1 MCSSLAEKYFNL
13 AAFNAS
19 DKKTCRLFDATLST
33 ATHSKG
39 IISPPWLIKKVLQFY
54 CVLFFSLD
62 SPFTYSFNGKND
74 WHFGISFPWIY
85 CTRRIYPWYM
95 EIGANKMFAFS
106 ISEKRDKKSQIE
118 FVIPFIHTDLFI
130 GKLKGNAQKLDMPW
144 LWQKMLCMFFS
155 PEKKWFLYSWG
166 L

>member
-1 MCSSLAEKYFNL
+1 MCSSLAAKYFNL

-39 IISPPWLIKKVLQFY
+39 IISPPWLIKKVLQLY
-54 CVLFFSLD
+54 CVLFFFSLD
-62 SPFTYSFNGKND
+62 SPLTYSFNGKND

-95 EIGANKMFAFS
+95 EIGANKTFAFS

-118 FVIPFIHTDLFI
+118 IVIPFIHSDLFI
-130 GKLKGNAQKLDMPW
+130 GKLKGNAQKLDMTENVVYV
-144 LWQKMLCMFFS
+144 FFTR
-155 PEKKWFLYSWG
+155 KKWFL
-166 L
+166 

>member
-1 MCSSLAEKYFNL
+1 MRSSLAAKYFNL
-13 AAFNAS
+13 ATFNAS

-54 CVLFFSLD
+54 CVLFSLD

-74 WHFGISFPWIY
+74 WHFGISFSWIY
-85 CTRRIYPWYM
+85 CTRRIYSWYM

-118 FVIPFIHTDLFI
+118 IVIPFIHTDLFI
-130 GKLKGNAQKLDMPW
+130 GKLKGNAQKLDMTENVVYV
-144 LWQKMLCMFFS
+144 FFTR
-155 PEKKWFLYSWG
+155 KKWFL
-166 L
+166 

>member
-1 MCSSLAEKYFNL
+1 MCSSLAAKYFNL

-54 CVLFFSLD
+54 CVLFFFSLD
-62 SPFTYSFNGKND
+62 SPLNLLFQWEKWLTFWNFFSLDILYQ
-74 WHFGISFPWIY
+74 
-85 CTRRIYPWYM
+85 RRIYPWYM

-118 FVIPFIHTDLFI
+118 IVIPFIHTDLFI

-155 PEKKWFLYSWG
+155 PEKKWFL
-166 L
+166 